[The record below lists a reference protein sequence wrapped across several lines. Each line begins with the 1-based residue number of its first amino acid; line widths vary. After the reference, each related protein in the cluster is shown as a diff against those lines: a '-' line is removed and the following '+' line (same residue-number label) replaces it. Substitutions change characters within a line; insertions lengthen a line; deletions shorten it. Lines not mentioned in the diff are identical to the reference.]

1 MKKIIHI
8 CDKCNTEKI
17 YNKSDESEF
26 RVIKLLVG
34 KIGRDEYV
42 SEANTSSIST
52 IKNLF
57 ICKECQTKLGIS
69 TDKRVD
75 DDFYKQPELL
85 DKILELFTEIADE
98 LGYVKGE

>member
-1 MKKIIHI
+1 M
-8 CDKCNTEKI
+8 N
-17 YNKSDESEF
+17 
-26 RVIKLLVG
+26 VLLLIDIS
-34 KIGRDEYV
+34 KIGV
-42 SEANTSSIST
+42 SY
-52 IKNLF
+52 KNLF

-98 LGYVKGE
+98 LGYVRN